1 MPEPSAKNWA
11 AQACLRQADAVIFD
25 AVGTLIFPEPPAAT
39 IYAEVSSR
47 QGGRRSE
54 ADIAPRFAAAF
65 RRQEQ
70 LDETLG
76 WRTSEEREVERWRAI
91 VTEVLDDVRDGE
103 ACFRELF
110 EHFRRPSGWRVPGD
124 AAATLQTL
132 AGQGRVLGLA
142 SNYDSRLRDVV
153 AGLPALAPIRHLAI
167 SSEIGWRK
175 PAPQFFE
182 ALTRLVGLPRDRL
195 VLVGDDR
202 VNDYEGARAAGLAV
216 ILIDRQGK
224 QATATCVARLSELIA
239 PSSP

>member
-39 IYAEVSSR
+39 IYADVGR
-47 QGGRRSE
+47 RYGGRRSAAE
-54 ADIAPRFAAAF
+54 IAPRFAAAF

-76 WRTSEEREVERWRAI
+76 WRTSEQREVERWRTI
-91 VTEVLDDVRDGE
+91 VTEVLDDVPDRD

-110 EHFRRPSGWRVPGD
+110 EHFRRPSAWRLAD
-124 AAATLQTL
+124 EAAATLAKL
-132 AGQGRVLGLA
+132 AEQGHLLGLA

-153 AGLPALAPIRHLAI
+153 AGLPALAPIRYLAI

-175 PAPQFFE
+175 PAPQFFQ
-182 ALTRLVGLPRDRL
+182 ALARLVGLPSDRL
-195 VLVGDDR
+195 VLVGDDP
-202 VNDYEGARAAGLAV
+202 VNDYEGARAAGLGA
-216 ILIDRQGK
+216 ILLDRESK
-224 QATATCVARLSELIA
+224 QATAIGIPRLGELMVPP
-239 PSSP
+239 PS